1 MQSAK
6 VQMLRYTARTLLRTP
21 GLTLAALI
29 CLALGIGA
37 TSAIFS
43 IVNAVVLQPLPYP
56 NSDRLVRLYTEFPTF
71 PGGGLSKFWVSEPE
85 VFDLKN
91 ATRSFEA
98 IGAWN
103 TDSVNIAGVNQPVRA
118 TIAEVSAEIPKILA
132 AKPLLGHLITPQDD
146 VPGAPPVLMLSHGL
160 WKRDFAGD
168 PNIIGQQTYLNGAKA
183 TVIAVMPQGF
193 IFPPGQVDQAEA
205 WTALQLNSKS
215 TNRGGHNY
223 NVLGRLRPGVT
234 LAQARDEMSRLV
246 ARWGEG
252 ASPMHHVFSLKE
264 HPVSMYSFYDEV
276 IGGVRKAMLML
287 LGAVV
292 FVLLIA
298 CVNVANLLLARS
310 EARQREIAIRRAV
323 GASTG
328 TLLKQFITEG
338 ALLSLLGGAL
348 GVALASESLNLIR
361 TINSGSIPR
370 GEEIRLDWPV
380 LLFTLGVSLLTGV
393 LFGLAPFIH
402 VSAIRVYETLKASS
416 SRASA
421 TRSSNRF
428 RWALVT
434 AQMAM
439 AFLLVAGA
447 GLMVHGFWKLQQV
460 HPGFNPDRMLTFNV
474 TLPEATYKD
483 PVSKKNFW
491 KLLQERLNQLP
502 GVQSATLMY
511 GLPPL
516 RRELDNDTDIEGFV
530 RVPNGPIQNV
540 AYYQVA
546 GDRFFQTLG
555 ARLIEGRFLEERD
568 GSEKTPGVVI
578 NAAMART
585 FWPHQSPIGRR
596 VRPSSSKPL
605 PWFTVVGVVADLK
618 NGGIDKPAGTEL
630 FIPYRLAPDGLSMPS
645 IALKATRDPLALTAE
660 VRRAVASIDGS
671 LPLAKVRTME
681 DVIAAAN
688 SRPRFLTLILTMF
701 SVLALGLAAV
711 GIYGV
716 ISYSVERRT
725 AEFGIKMALGAQ
737 PRQLL
742 LQVMGQGA
750 MMGIAGVAIGM
761 AAALLLTRSL
771 EGLLFGVSRFD
782 ASSFVVTIIT
792 LLATTVAA
800 SLLPAL
806 RAMRVE
812 PVTALRY
819 E

>member
-1 MQSAK
+1 M
-6 VQMLRYTARTLLRTP
+6 VQTLRYAVRTLLRTP
-21 GLTLAALI
+21 GFTIAALI

-56 NSDRLVRLYTEFPTF
+56 NSDRLVRFYTEFPTF

-85 VFDLKN
+85 VFDLKT
-91 ATRSFEA
+91 AAKSFEA
-98 IGAWN
+98 IGAWD
-103 TDSVNIAGVNQPVRA
+103 TTSMNIAGVNQPVRA
-118 TIAEVSAEIPKILA
+118 TVAEVSAEIPKLLA

-146 VPGAPPVLMLSHGL
+146 VPGAAPVVMLSQGI

-168 PNIIGQQTYLNGAKA
+168 PNVIGKQTYLNGAKA

-193 IFPPGQVDQAEA
+193 LFPPGQVDQAEA

-215 TNRGGHNY
+215 VNRGGHNY
-223 NVLGRLRPGVT
+223 NVLARLRPGIT
-234 LAQARDEMSRLV
+234 LAGARDEMSRLV
-246 ARWGEG
+246 ARWGEA
-252 ASPMHHVFSLKE
+252 ASPKNHVISPKN
-264 HPVSMYSFYDEV
+264 HPVSMYFFYDEV
-276 IGGVRKAMLML
+276 IGGVRKAMLLL

-338 ALLSLLGGAL
+338 AMLSLVGGAL
-348 GVALASESLNLIR
+348 GIALAFESLNLIR
-361 TINSGSIPR
+361 ATNSGSIPR
-370 GEEIRLDWPV
+370 AEEIRLDWPV
-380 LLFTLGVSLLTGV
+380 LLFTLAISLLTGV
-393 LFGLAPFIH
+393 LFGLAPFVH

-416 SRASA
+416 GRASA
-421 TRSSNRF
+421 TRGSNRF
-428 RWALVT
+428 RWVLVT

-447 GLMVHGFWKLQQV
+447 GLMMRGFWKLQQV
-460 HPGFNPDRMLTFNV
+460 NPGFNSDRILTFNV
-474 TLPEATYKD
+474 ALPDATYKD
-483 PVSKKNFW
+483 PSSKQNFW
-491 KLLQERLNQLP
+491 RLAQERLSQLP
-502 GVQSATLMY
+502 GVQSATVMY
-511 GLPPL
+511 ALPPL
-516 RRELDNDTDIEGFV
+516 RPENDNDTEIEGFV
-530 RVPNGPIQNV
+530 PVPNGPIQNV
-540 AYYQVA
+540 AYYQIV

-555 ARLIEGRFLEERD
+555 ARLLEGRFLEERD
-568 GSEKTPGVVI
+568 GNEKTPGVVI

-585 FWPHQSPIGRR
+585 FWSHRSAIGRR
-596 VRPSSSKPL
+596 IRPSSSKPL
-605 PWFTVVGVVADLK
+605 PWFTVVGVIADMK

-630 FIPYRLAPDGLSMPS
+630 FIPYRRAQNGLSTPN
-645 IALKATRDPLALTAE
+645 IALRTSGDPLALAAE
-660 VRRAVASIDGS
+660 VRRAIASVDSS
-671 LPLAKVRTME
+671 LPLAKVRALE
-681 DVIAAAN
+681 DVVAAAN

-701 SVLALGLAAV
+701 SVLALGLATV

-725 AEFGIKMALGAQ
+725 AEFGIKIALGAQ
-737 PRQLL
+737 PWQLL
-742 LQVMGQGA
+742 LQVIGQGA
-750 MMGIAGVAIGM
+750 LMGVVGVIAGLL
-761 AAALLLTRSL
+761 AALLLTRSL

-782 ASSFVVTIIT
+782 ASSFVVTIAA
-792 LLATTVAA
+792 LLAATVAA
-800 SLLPAL
+800 SLVPAL

>member
-1 MQSAK
+1 M
-6 VQMLRYTARTLLRTP
+6 VQTLRYAVRTLLRTP
-21 GLTLAALI
+21 GFTLAALI
-29 CLALGIGA
+29 CLTLGIGA

-43 IVNAVVLQPLPYP
+43 IVNAVILQPLPYP

-71 PGGGLSKFWVSEPE
+71 PGGGLSKFWISEPE
-85 VFDLKN
+85 VFDLKT
-91 ATRSFEA
+91 AAKSFEA
-98 IGAWN
+98 IGAWD
-103 TDSVNIAGVNQPVRA
+103 TTSMNIAGVNQPIRA
-118 TIAEVSAEIPKILA
+118 TVAEVSAEIPKLLA

-146 VPGAPPVLMLSHGL
+146 VPGAPPVVMLSHGL

-168 PNIIGQQTYLNGAKA
+168 PHVIGKQTYLNGAKA

-193 IFPPGQVDQAEA
+193 VFPPGQVDQTEV

-215 TNRGGHNY
+215 ANRGGHNY
-223 NVLGRLRPGVT
+223 NVLARLRSGVT
-234 LAQARDEMSRLV
+234 LTQARDEMSRLV
-246 ARWGEG
+246 ARWGEA
-252 ASPMHHVFSLKE
+252 ASPKNHVFNPKT

-276 IGGVRKAMLML
+276 IGGVRKAMLLL

-328 TLLKQFITEG
+328 SLLKQFITEG
-338 ALLSLLGGAL
+338 ALLSLVGGAL
-348 GVALASESLNLIR
+348 GVVLAFESLNLIR
-361 TINSGSIPR
+361 AANSGSIPR
-370 GEEIRLDWPV
+370 AEEISLDWSV
-380 LLFTLGVSLLTGV
+380 LLFTLAVSLLTGV
-393 LFGLAPFIH
+393 LFGLAPFVH
-402 VSAIRVYETLKASS
+402 VSAVRVYETLKASS
-416 SRASA
+416 GRASA

-428 RWALVT
+428 RWVLVT

-447 GLMVHGFWKLQQV
+447 GLMVRGFWKLQQV
-460 HPGFNPDRMLTFNV
+460 NPGFNPDRILTFNI
-474 TLPEATYKD
+474 TLPDATYKG
-483 PVSKKNFW
+483 PSSKQNFW
-491 KLLQERLNQLP
+491 TLLQARLAELP
-502 GVQSATLMY
+502 GVQSATVMY

-516 RRELDNDTDIEGFV
+516 RQENDNDTDIEGFV
-530 RVPNGPIQNV
+530 PVPNGPIQNV
-540 AYYQVA
+540 AYYQIV
-546 GDRFFQTLG
+546 GDRFFETVG
-555 ARLIEGRFLEERD
+555 ARLVEGRFLEGRD
-568 GSEKTPGVVI
+568 GTKETPGLVI
-578 NAAMART
+578 NAAMAHA
-585 FWPHQSPIGRR
+585 FWPHQSAIGRH
-596 VRPSSSKPL
+596 VRPSSAKRL
-605 PWFTVVGVVADLK
+605 PWFTVVGVVADMK

-630 FIPYRLAPDGLSMPS
+630 FIPWRMAQNGLSTPN
-645 IALKATRDPLALTAE
+645 IALKTSGDPLSITAE
-660 VRRAVASIDGS
+660 VRRAVASIDAS

-681 DVIAAAN
+681 DVVAAAN

-701 SVLALGLAAV
+701 SVLALGLATV

-737 PRQLL
+737 PWQLL
-742 LQVMGQGA
+742 LQVIGQGA
-750 MMGIAGVAIGM
+750 MMGIIGVIVGI

-771 EGLLFGVSRFD
+771 EGFLFGVSRFD
-782 ASSFVVTIIT
+782 ASSFVVTIAM
-792 LLATTVAA
+792 LLTTTVAA